1 MAMKEK
7 IKELEAKDAAS
18 KESERTQMNQ
28 LIQREKELEKLR
40 MDQWRE
46 KSAMMEKMKRVKEE
60 HDKKLKEIIDEK
72 NMQNVEK
79 EQKVKEEEERKM
91 NEASEMKTL
100 SKQAHAADQRAGK
113 HGQLWDDCCDDCYD
127 LLLQSNP
134 LLQLTLLFFL
144 IFLFFLFSP
153 PPTLSSRPG
162 RRIQCERNAFEA
174 TGGSTENSFCVYA
187 YGNGQTI
194 ERCRHETTR
203 GKGIAKE
210 RN

>member
-1 MAMKEK
+1 
-7 IKELEAKDAAS
+7 
-18 KESERTQMNQ
+18 MNQ

-113 HGQLWDDCCDDCYD
+113 HAVKNCCC
-127 LLLQSNP
+127 
-134 LLQLTLLFFL
+134 
-144 IFLFFLFSP
+144 
-153 PPTLSSRPG
+153 
-162 RRIQCERNAFEA
+162 CERQLL
-174 TGGSTENSFCVYA
+174 GGPLV
-187 YGNGQTI
+187 G
-194 ERCRHETTR
+194 
-203 GKGIAKE
+203 
-210 RN
+210 

>member
-1 MAMKEK
+1 MVGWFGWFGWFSVVLAVDVRRQSLTLLFIAAFIVVVASFSAALHFETMAMKEK

-113 HGQLWDDCCDDCYD
+113 HAVKNCCC
-127 LLLQSNP
+127 
-134 LLQLTLLFFL
+134 
-144 IFLFFLFSP
+144 
-153 PPTLSSRPG
+153 
-162 RRIQCERNAFEA
+162 CERQLL
-174 TGGSTENSFCVYA
+174 GGSLV
-187 YGNGQTI
+187 G
-194 ERCRHETTR
+194 
-203 GKGIAKE
+203 
-210 RN
+210 